1 LERRVRLMHPGVVA
15 LFVKP
20 QSPGG
25 FKETNERRYG
35 KLGSSAGEISPT
47 LADR

>member
-1 LERRVRLMHPGVVA
+1 LERRVRLAHPEVIA

-25 FKETNERRYG
+25 FKESVSRRFG
-35 KLGSSAGEISPT
+35 ARDGG
-47 LADR
+47 R